1 MTPASAHAPTGS
13 ATTPQDAAYAHAPD
27 DVALTLESDAL
38 VGLSETEAADRL
50 DSFGPNVLRRA
61 DRPSYFR
68 IAVRQLADPLTGLL
82 LAAAAVS
89 AGIGESFEA
98 GVIAAIVLLNGLL
111 GFFQEAGAERALL
124 ALSRSVELSAAVVR
138 GGSERT
144 IAAAELVRGD
154 LIVVR
159 EGDRVP
165 ADARVVSGERLA
177 VDESALTGESA
188 AVEKSS
194 EAVPPGTTLAER
206 SPMLHAGT
214 GVARGRARA
223 LVTATGEATELGHI
237 ARLASAAK
245 PPPTPL
251 QRRLGSLSR
260 AMIALGL
267 AVMVVLAAGMLL
279 QGATVH
285 EAFLVG
291 VSVAVAA
298 VPEGLAATVTI
309 ALAQGARAMAA
320 RGAIV
325 RRLVAVETLGSA
337 SVIATD
343 KTGTLT
349 LNQLRV
355 VAVEPATGASEK
367 DVLAVGVLASTA
379 ELVAEGEGD
388 GVRIA
393 GDHVDGAF
401 LLAARERKLVD
412 GRAATGRRTLL
423 ELPFDPVRKRLTVV
437 YTEGAAAR
445 RVVVKGALETLF
457 ARALLDDHER
467 ARLEAH
473 ADDWARRGLRV
484 LAIAERL
491 LPETE
496 RLDDHVDSQLT
507 VLGLVALQDPLRPAA
522 ANAVRTARSAGIGV
536 SMLTGDHPLT
546 AASIGG
552 QIGLGNGSPLTGSQL
567 ESMDDSGLEQ
577 AAADH
582 EVFARVTPADKLR
595 LVEAYQRLGEVVA
608 VTGDGVNDTPALR
621 RADVGVAM
629 GRSGTEAAREAADIV
644 LTDDDFATIVAA
656 IEEGRRIGDNVRKF
670 VAFLLSANLGEIV
683 LFTIA
688 ILGGLGVPMTVVQV
702 LTVNL
707 VTDGLPAVA
716 LARDPASRGTMRRKP
731 QPQGRLLGRELE
743 LALVLAGVTIG
754 LAATAAYL
762 AGRELA
768 PEAAQTMAFA
778 TIALAELLFVFSTR
792 SPSAPAWRGPRNPAL
807 VASVVVS
814 AAAVALLVYLPP
826 VQAAFGTVSLGAR
839 ELGLVLGL
847 AALPTILIESA
858 KALRR
863 RSGRERH
870 DVSS

>member
-1 MTPASAHAPTGS
+1 MIAPARPKEALYAEAP
-13 ATTPQDAAYAHAPD
+13 AE
-27 DVALTLESDAL
+27 VALALESDEL
-38 VGLSETEAADRL
+38 QGLSEAEAANRL
-50 DSFGPNVLRRA
+50 DAFGPNSLGGVE
-61 DRPSYFR
+61 RPSYVR
-68 IAVRQLADPLTGLL
+68 IAGRQLADPLVGLL
-82 LAAAAVS
+82 LAAAAIS
-89 AGIGESFEA
+89 AVIGERFEA
-98 GVIAAIVLLNGLL
+98 SVIAAVVVLNAVL

-124 ALSRSVELSAAVVR
+124 ALSRAVELSAAVVR
-138 GGSERT
+138 DGRERT

-165 ADARVVSGERLA
+165 ADARVVASEWLA

-188 AVEKSS
+188 AVEKTTAEVS
-194 EAVPPGTTLAER
+194 VGTTLAER
-206 SPMLHAGT
+206 FSMLYAGT
-214 GVARGRARA
+214 GVTRGRAHA
-223 LVTATGEATELGHI
+223 LVTATGEETEIGSI

-245 PPPTPL
+245 PPATPL
-251 QRRLGSLSR
+251 QRRLGALSR
-260 AMIALGL
+260 FMIALGFG
-267 AVMVVLAAGMLL
+267 VMVVLAAGMLL
-279 QGATVH
+279 RGASLH

-349 LNQLRV
+349 VNQLRL
-355 VAVEPATGASEK
+355 VALEPAAGASDE
-367 DVLAVGVLASTA
+367 DVLAAGVLASTA
-379 ELVAEGEGD
+379 ELVEEGD
-388 GVRIA
+388 KLRIA

-401 LLAARERKLVD
+401 LLAAHERGLAD
-412 GRAATGRRTLL
+412 GRFAPGRRSLL
-423 ELPFDPVRKRLTVV
+423 EVPFDPLRKRLTVV
-437 YTEGAAAR
+437 YGEDAQR
-445 RVVVKGALETLF
+445 RVVVKGALETVF
-457 ARALLDDHER
+457 ARALIDDGER
-467 ARLEAH
+467 ARLEGVG
-473 ADDWARRGLRV
+473 DEWARRGLRV
-484 LAIAERL
+484 LAVAERW
-491 LPETE
+491 LPESAP
-496 RLDDHVDSQLT
+496 LDEAADSELS
-507 VLGLVALQDPLRPAA
+507 VLGLAALQDPLRPAA
-522 ANAVRTARSAGIGV
+522 AKAVRTARSAGIGV

-546 AASIGG
+546 AATIGA
-552 QIGLGNGSPLTGSQL
+552 QVGLGNGSPLTGSEL
-567 ESMDDSGLEQ
+567 ESMDDSALER
-577 AAADH
+577 ASADH
-582 EVFARVTPADKLR
+582 VVFARMTPADKMR
-595 LVEAYQRLGEVVA
+595 LVEAYQRRGEVVA

-629 GRSGTEAAREAADIV
+629 GHSGTEAAREAADIV

-683 LFTIA
+683 LFAIA
-688 ILGGLGVPMTVVQV
+688 VLGGLGVPMTIVQV

-731 QPQGRLLGRELE
+731 RPQGRLLGRDHE
-743 LALVLAGVTIG
+743 LALGLAGISIG

-762 AGRELA
+762 AGRELT

-792 SPSAPAWRGPRNPAL
+792 SPHAAAWHGPRNPVLVVSVVLSAAL
-807 VASVVVS
+807 VALV
-814 AAAVALLVYLPP
+814 VYLTP
-826 VQAAFGTVSLGAR
+826 VQEAFGTVSLGAR
-839 ELGLVLGL
+839 ELALVLGL
-847 AALPTILIESA
+847 AALPTALVELA
-858 KALRR
+858 KAVRR
-863 RSGRERH
+863 RRRR
-870 DVSS
+870 

>member
-1 MTPASAHAPTGS
+1 MTPASASSSSAIASAP
-13 ATTPQDAAYAHAPD
+13 ANNAAYADALD
-27 DVALTLESDAL
+27 DVALALKSDELNGLTES
-38 VGLSETEAADRL
+38 EAARRL
-50 DSFGPNVLRRA
+50 DMFGPNLRRRA
-61 DRPSYFR
+61 EQPSYVR
-68 IAVRQLADPLTGLL
+68 IAGRQLADPLMGLL

-89 AGIGESFEA
+89 AGIGERFEA
-98 GVIAAIVLLNGLL
+98 GVIAAIVVLNAVL
-111 GFFQEAGAERALL
+111 GFVQEAGAERALL
-124 ALSRSVELSAAVVR
+124 ALSRAVELSAAVVR
-138 GGSERT
+138 GGRERT

-159 EGDRVP
+159 EGDRVS
-165 ADARVVSGERLA
+165 ADARVVAGERLA

-194 EAVPPGTTLAER
+194 EAVLRGTTLAER
-206 SPMLHAGT
+206 SSMLYAGT
-214 GVARGRARA
+214 GVTRGRARA
-223 LVTATGEATELGHI
+223 LVTATGEETELGNI

-251 QRRLGSLSR
+251 QRRLGALSR

-279 QGATVH
+279 RGASLH

-325 RRLVAVETLGSA
+325 RRLAAVETLGSA

-349 LNQLRV
+349 VNQLRV
-355 VAVEPATGASEK
+355 VAVEPATGGNIQ

-379 ELVAEGEGD
+379 ELVDERDE
-388 GVRIA
+388 VRIA

-401 LLAARERKLVD
+401 LLAARARGLTD
-412 GRAATGRRTLL
+412 DRSAAGRCSVF

-437 YTEGAAAR
+437 YDEGATR
-445 RVVVKGALETLF
+445 RVAVKGAPEALF
-457 ARALLDDHER
+457 ARALLDEDER
-467 ARLEAH
+467 GRLEAV

-484 LAIAERL
+484 LAVAERG
-491 LPETE
+491 LPESAP
-496 RLDDHVDSQLT
+496 LDDGVDTGLT
-507 VLGLVALQDPLRPAA
+507 VLGLAALQDPLRSAA
-522 ANAVRTARSAGIGV
+522 ADAVRAARSAGIGV
-536 SMLTGDHPLT
+536 TMLTGDHPLT
-546 AASIGG
+546 AATIGA
-552 QIGLGNGSPLTGSQL
+552 QVGLGDGSPRTGSEL
-567 ESMDDSGLEQ
+567 ESMDDPALEQ

-582 EVFARVTPADKLR
+582 AVFARVTPADKLR
-595 LVEAYQRLGEVVA
+595 LVEAYQRRGEVVA

-670 VAFLLSANLGEIV
+670 VAFLLSANLGEVV
-683 LFTIA
+683 LFAIA
-688 ILGGLGVPMTVVQV
+688 VLGGLGVPMTVVQV

-731 QPQGRLLGRELE
+731 QLPGRLLGRELE
-743 LALVLAGVTIG
+743 LALGLAGVTIG

-778 TIALAELLFVFSTR
+778 TIALAELVFVFSTR
-792 SPSAPAWRGPRNPAL
+792 SPRAPAWRGPRNPAL
-807 VASVVVS
+807 VASVVLS
-814 AAAVALLVYLPP
+814 AAVVALVVYLTP
-826 VQAAFGTVSLGAR
+826 VQDAFGTVSLGAR

-847 AALPTILIESA
+847 SALPTALVELA
-858 KALRR
+858 KALSRR
-863 RSGRERH
+863 RGR
-870 DVSS
+870 

>member
-1 MTPASAHAPTGS
+1 VTRPAPRAPPKGAS
-13 ATTPQDAAYAHAPD
+13 YADAPA
-27 DVALTLESDAL
+27 DVALAL
-38 VGLSETEAADRL
+38 DTDELHGLSETEAAQRL
-50 DSFGPNVLRRA
+50 DRFGPNSLRRVE
-61 DRPSYFR
+61 RPSYVR
-68 IAVRQLADPLTGLL
+68 IAGRQLADPLVGLL
-82 LAAAAVS
+82 LAAAAIS
-89 AGIGESFEA
+89 AVIGERFEA
-98 GVIAAIVLLNGLL
+98 GVIAAIVVLNAVL

-124 ALSRSVELSAAVVR
+124 ALSRAVELSAAVVR
-138 GGSERT
+138 GGRERT
-144 IAAAELVRGD
+144 IAAAQLVPGD

-165 ADARVVSGERLA
+165 ADARIVSSEWLA

-188 AVEKSS
+188 PVEKTT
-194 EAVPPGTTLAER
+194 AQVPAGTTLAER
-206 SPMLHAGT
+206 FSMLYAGT
-214 GVARGRARA
+214 GVTRGRARA
-223 LVTATGEATELGHI
+223 LVTATGEETELGSI

-251 QRRLGSLSR
+251 QRRLGALSR
-260 AMIALGL
+260 FMIALGF

-279 QGATVH
+279 RGASLH

-349 LNQLRV
+349 VNQLRL
-355 VAVEPATGASEK
+355 VALEPAAGASDQ
-367 DVLAVGVLASTA
+367 DVLAAGVLASTA
-379 ELVAEGEGD
+379 ELVEEGD
-388 GVRIA
+388 EVRIA
-393 GDHVDGAF
+393 GDFVDGAF
-401 LLAARERKLVD
+401 LLAARERGLVD
-412 GRAATGRRTLL
+412 GRFAPGRRSLL
-423 ELPFDPVRKRLTVV
+423 ELPFDPLRKRLTVV
-437 YTEGAAAR
+437 YGEDAQR

-457 ARALLDDHER
+457 ARALLDEGER
-467 ARLEAH
+467 ARLEAV

-484 LAIAERL
+484 LAVAERW
-491 LPETE
+491 LPDSAP
-496 RLDDHVDSQLT
+496 LDEAADSELS
-507 VLGLVALQDPLRPAA
+507 VLGLAALQDPLRPAA
-522 ANAVRTARSAGIGV
+522 AEAVRTARSAGIGV

-546 AASIGG
+546 AATIGA
-552 QIGLGNGSPLTGSQL
+552 QIGLGNGSPLTGAEL
-567 ESMDDSGLEQ
+567 ESMDDATLER
-577 AAADH
+577 ASADH
-582 EVFARVTPADKLR
+582 AVFARMTPADKLR
-595 LVEAYQRLGEVVA
+595 LVEACQRRGEVVA

-629 GRSGTEAAREAADIV
+629 GRSGTEATREAADIV

-683 LFTIA
+683 LFAIA
-688 ILGGLGVPMTVVQV
+688 VLGGLGVPMTVVQV
-702 LTVNL
+702 LMVNL

-716 LARDPASRGTMRRKP
+716 LARDPASRRTMRREP
-731 QPQGRLLGRELE
+731 RPQGRLLGRDLE
-743 LALVLAGVTIG
+743 FALGLAGVSIG

-792 SPSAPAWRGPRNPAL
+792 SPHAPAWRGPRNPVLVVSVVLSAAL
-807 VASVVVS
+807 VALV
-814 AAAVALLVYLPP
+814 VYLTP
-826 VQAAFGTVSLGAR
+826 VQGAFGTVSLGAR
-839 ELGLVLGL
+839 ELALVLGL
-847 AALPTILIESA
+847 AALPTALVELA
-858 KALRR
+858 KAMRR
-863 RSGRERH
+863 RRRC
-870 DVSS
+870 

>member
-1 MTPASAHAPTGS
+1 MTAPAP
-13 ATTPQDAAYAHAPD
+13 DAAYADAPGG
-27 DVALTLESDAL
+27 VARALESDEAH
-38 VGLSETEAADRL
+38 GLSEAEAVARL
-50 DSFGPNVLRRA
+50 ESSGPNLLHRGE
-61 DRPSYFR
+61 RPSYFG

-89 AGIGESFEA
+89 AVIGEGFEA
-98 GVIAAIVLLNGLL
+98 GVIAAIVVLNAAL
-111 GFFQEAGAERALL
+111 GFLQEAGAERALL
-124 ALSRSVELSAAVVR
+124 ALSRAVELSASVVR
-138 GGSERT
+138 GGGERT

-154 LIVVR
+154 LVVLR

-165 ADARVVSGERLA
+165 ADARVVAAERFA

-188 AVEKSS
+188 AVEKRIGQV
-194 EAVPPGTTLAER
+194 AAGTTLAER
-206 SPMLHAGT
+206 FSMVYAGT
-214 GVARGRARA
+214 AVTRGRARA
-223 LVTATGEATELGHI
+223 LVTATGEETELGNI

-260 AMIALGL
+260 AMIVLGL
-267 AVMVVLAAGMLL
+267 SVMVVLAAGMLL
-279 QGATVH
+279 RGASLH

-337 SVIATD
+337 STIATD

-349 LNQLRV
+349 VNQLRL
-355 VAVEPATGASEK
+355 VATEPAAGTSDRA
-367 DVLAVGVLASTA
+367 VLAAAVLASTA
-379 ELVAEGEGD
+379 ELVDEGD
-388 GVRIA
+388 AVRIA

-401 LLAARERKLVD
+401 LLAARERGLED
-412 GRAATGRRTLL
+412 ERSAAERRPLL
-423 ELPFDPVRKRLTVV
+423 ELPFDPLRKRLTVV
-437 YTEGAAAR
+437 YEEGASR
-445 RVVVKGALETLF
+445 RVVVKGAVETLF
-457 ARALLDDHER
+457 ARALLDELER
-467 ARLEAH
+467 GRLEAL

-484 LAIAERL
+484 LAVAERA
-491 LPETE
+491 LPASAPLDEAVDTE
-496 RLDDHVDSQLT
+496 LH
-507 VLGLVALQDPLRPAA
+507 VLGLAALEDPLRPAA
-522 ANAVRTARSAGIGV
+522 ATAVGAARSAGIGV
-536 SMLTGDHPLT
+536 SMLTGDHALT
-546 AASIGG
+546 AATIGA
-552 QIGLGNGSPLTGSQL
+552 QIGLGEGAPLIGTEL
-567 ESMDDSGLEQ
+567 ESLDDAALER
-577 AAADH
+577 ASAEH
-582 EVFARVTPADKLR
+582 VVFARVTPADKLR
-595 LVEAYQRLGEVVA
+595 LVEAYQRRGEVVA

-683 LFTIA
+683 LFAIA

-716 LARDPASRGTMRRKP
+716 LARDPASHDTMTRKP
-731 QPQGRLLGRELE
+731 RPEGRLLGRDLE
-743 LALVLAGVTIG
+743 LALLLAGVSIG

-762 AGRELA
+762 AGRALD

-778 TIALAELLFVFSTR
+778 TIALAELLFVFSIR
-792 SPSAPAWRGPRNPAL
+792 SADGPAWRGPRNPLL
-807 VASVVVS
+807 VASVVLS
-814 AAAVALLVYLPP
+814 AALVALVVYLTP
-826 VQAAFGTVSLGAR
+826 VQGAFGTVPLGGR

-847 AALPTILIESA
+847 AALPAVLVELA

-863 RSGRERH
+863 RRATGR
-870 DVSS
+870 